1 MKETSFSIFSLL
13 LIVSMICLP
22 DISAQEYTRWE
33 LPEYAIA
40 RLGKGRI
47 EDMRY
52 SPDGTIL
59 AVATTI
65 GIWIYDTETYQER
78 SLLAQNNKGVRKISF
93 DAKGTTITSRNWFGG
108 ITLWDVTTRKPKK
121 TLTNRFSIFSPDG
134 ETFAIRDFTNKIHLR
149 DTATGE
155 SKHILEGHTD
165 FVSCV
170 SFSPD
175 GQTLA
180 SGSKD
185 QTIHLWDVATGE
197 QKGTL
202 AGHPSPVTSIIF
214 SPEGQT
220 LASRS
225 KDQTVHLWDVATGKL
240 KGTLTGHP
248 SPVTSIIFS
257 PEGSTLTSM
266 SDDKTI
272 YLWDTAT
279 GERKKTL
286 ADQGVITEPLE
297 RQEMIERAFFSS
309 DGDILVTVR
318 FNNTIRL
325 WDTTTGAL
333 IQTLTNQEIDVKQT
347 DYQKKIGKVL
357 FSPDKRIFVSIG
369 GDKIHL
375 WDVVTGAYKSL
386 TEPPS
391 YDVKSAALSPDGR
404 TLATGTFDGIIRLWD
419 VATGKHKKTINNL
432 NVRLDRTHRTD
443 NIPLSPNGEKFATGN
458 HDGTVYLWDGITRQA
473 QPLSGQVY
481 HLKDQPF
488 RKVLFSPDGST
499 LASWGMSKDVP
510 IRLWDVT
517 TGKRQR
523 TLTGHAALI
532 KRVTFSPDGNTLAS
546 WSSHDETTI
555 RLWDVGTGKHKRT
568 LTGHIRLVESVAFSP
583 DGKTLVSGGLDS
595 TVHLWD
601 AVTGKNIRTFTDE
614 HLTNQQMAQSS
625 DVMTVSFSSEGN
637 RLAGGR
643 RDGLIQ
649 LWDVATGQLL
659 QTFRGHVDAISS
671 VTFSPDGFTIASTG
685 KDATARLWDVATGQQ
700 KRLLA
705 GYKGAIWRVKFYPN
719 GLPLASDIKS
729 FNGGPNDENIR
740 LWDLRTGQL
749 KKRLTGHASWV
760 TGLSFSA
767 DGKTLASVSFDDTVL
782 LWDLTST
789 IKALD
794 VAE

>member
-1 MKETSFSIFSLL
+1 MKKTLFFIFSLL
-13 LIVSMICLP
+13 LIVSMLYLP
-22 DISAQEYTRWE
+22 EAFAQEYTQWE

-47 EDMRY
+47 KDMQY

-78 SLLAQNNKGVRKISF
+78 SLLAQNDKGVEIISF
-93 DAKGTTITSRNWFGG
+93 DAKGTTITSRERFGG

-121 TLTNRFSIFSPDG
+121 TITNHFSCFSPDG
-134 ETFAIRDFTNKIHLR
+134 ETFAHTNYTNKIHLR
-149 DTATGE
+149 DTVTGE

-165 FVSCV
+165 SVSCV
-170 SFSPD
+170 LFSPD
-175 GQTLA
+175 SQTLA

-185 QTIHLWDVATGE
+185 QTVRLWDVATGGHKE
-197 QKGTL
+197 TL
-202 AGHPSPVTSIIF
+202 TGHSSPVTRIIF
-214 SPEGQT
+214 SPDGQT

-225 KDQTVHLWDVATGKL
+225 KDQTVHLWDVATGEQ
-240 KGTLTGHP
+240 KGALTGHP
-248 SPVTSIIFS
+248 SPVSRIIFS
-257 PEGSTLTSM
+257 PDGSTLTSM

-279 GERKKTL
+279 GERKKTI
-286 ADQGVITEPLE
+286 ANQGVITEPLE
-297 RQEMIERAFFSS
+297 RQEMIESVSFSS
-309 DGDILVTVR
+309 DGGTLATVR

-347 DYQKKIGKVL
+347 DYQKKIEKVL
-357 FSPDKRIFVSIG
+357 FSSDRRMLVSITG
-369 GDKIHL
+369 GGNIHL
-375 WDVVTGAYKSL
+375 WDVVTGTYKLL
-386 TEPPS
+386 TES
-391 YDVKSAALSPDGR
+391 LGSVWSAALSPDVR
-404 TLATGTFDGIIRLWD
+404 TLATATFDGTIRLWD

-432 NVRLDRTHRTD
+432 YVRLDRTYRTD
-443 NIPLSPNGEKFATGN
+443 NIPLSPNGEKFATGDY
-458 HDGTVYLWDGITRQA
+458 DGTVYLWDGVTRQE
-473 QPLSGQVY
+473 QRLSGQVY
-481 HLKDQPF
+481 HLKDQPS
-488 RKVLFSPDGST
+488 RNVLFSPDGST

-510 IRLWDVT
+510 IQLWDVT

-523 TLTGHAALI
+523 TLTGHAVWI
-532 KRVTFSPDGNTLAS
+532 KRVAFSPDGNTLAS

-555 RLWDVGTGKHKRT
+555 RLWDVGTGKHKLT

-625 DVMTVSFSSEGN
+625 DVMTVSFSVDGS
-637 RLAGGR
+637 RLASGR

-649 LWDVATGQLL
+649 LWNVATGQLL
-659 QTFRGHVDAISS
+659 QTFRGHVDAIAS
-671 VTFSPDGFTIASTG
+671 VSFSFDGLSIASTG

-705 GYKGAIWRVKFYPN
+705 GYKGTIWRVKFYPN
-719 GLPLASDIKS
+719 GLPLVSDL
-729 FNGGPNDENIR
+729 NDAENIR
-740 LWDLRTGQL
+740 LWDLRTCQL

-767 DGKTLASVSFDDTVL
+767 DGKTLASVGFDDTVL
-782 LWDLTST
+782 LWDLTSI
-789 IKALD
+789 IKTLD

>member
-22 DISAQEYTRWE
+22 DISAQEYTQWE

-47 EDMRY
+47 NDMRY
-52 SPDGTIL
+52 SPDGTLL

-78 SLLAQNNKGVRKISF
+78 SLLAHSNKGVEKISF
-93 DAKGTTITSRNWFGG
+93 DAKGTTITSRERFGG
-108 ITLWDVTTRKPKK
+108 LTLWDVTTRKPKK
-121 TLTNRFSIFSPDG
+121 TPTNLSSVLSPDG
-134 ETFAIRDFTNKIHLR
+134 ETFANTDYTNKIHLR
-149 DTATGE
+149 DTVTSE

-165 FVSCV
+165 FVSILL
-170 SFSPD
+170 FSPD

-185 QTIHLWDVATGE
+185 QTVHLWNVATGE
-197 QKGTL
+197 QK
-202 AGHPSPVTSIIF
+202 
-214 SPEGQT
+214 
-220 LASRS
+220 
-225 KDQTVHLWDVATGKL
+225 K
-240 KGTLTGHP
+240 TLTGHP
-248 SPVTSIIFS
+248 SPVTRIIFS
-257 PEGSTLTSM
+257 PEGSTLMSM

-279 GERKKTL
+279 GERKKTI

-297 RQEMIERAFFSS
+297 RQEMIESAFFST

-333 IQTLTNQEIDVKQT
+333 IQTLTSQEIDVKQT
-347 DYQKKIGKVL
+347 DYEKKIGKVL
-357 FSPDKRIFVSIG
+357 FSPDKRILVGIG
-369 GDKIHL
+369 DGEIHL
-375 WDVVTGAYKSL
+375 WDVVTGAYKFL
-386 TEPPS
+386 TEYPG
-391 YDVKSAALSPDGR
+391 YVNSAALSPDVR
-404 TLATGTFDGIIRLWD
+404 TLATGTFDGTIRLWD
-419 VATGKHKKTINNL
+419 VDTGKQKKTINNL
-432 NVRLDRTHRTD
+432 NVRLDRPHRTD
-443 NIPLSPNGEKFATGN
+443 NISLSPNGEKFATGN
-458 HDGTVYLWDGITRQA
+458 YDGTVYLWDRITRQE
-473 QPLSGQVY
+473 QRLSGQIY
-481 HLKDQPF
+481 HLKDQPS
-488 RKVLFSPDGST
+488 RNVLFSPDGST
-499 LASWGMSKDVP
+499 LASWRLSKDMA
-510 IRLWDVT
+510 IRLWDVP

-523 TLTGHAALI
+523 TLTGHAARI
-532 KRVTFSPDGNTLAS
+532 KRVAFSPDGNTLAS

-555 RLWDVGTGKHKRT
+555 RLWGVGTGKHKRT

-595 TVHLWD
+595 TIHLWD
-601 AVTGKNIRTFTDE
+601 AVTGKNIRTFTNE

-637 RLAGGR
+637 RLASGR

-671 VTFSPDGFTIASTG
+671 VSFSLDGLSIASTG

-700 KRLLA
+700 KQLLA
-705 GYKGAIWRVKFYPN
+705 GYKGTVWHVKFYPN
-719 GLPLASDIKS
+719 GLPLASDLKGDI
-729 FNGGPNDENIR
+729 GGPNDENIR
-740 LWDLRTGQL
+740 LWDLRTCQV
-749 KKRLTGHASWV
+749 KKRLAGHASWV

-767 DGKTLASVSFDDTVL
+767 DGETLASVSFDDTVL
-782 LWDLTST
+782 LWDLTS
-789 IKALD
+789 ILKVLD

>member
-13 LIVSMICLP
+13 LIVLMICLP
-22 DISAQEYTRWE
+22 DISAQEYTQWE

-78 SLLAQNNKGVRKISF
+78 SLLAHNNKRVEKISF
-93 DAKGTTITSRNWFGG
+93 DAKGTTLASKEWLGS
-108 ITLWDVTTRKPKK
+108 ITLWDVRTRKLKK
-121 TLTNRFSIFSPDG
+121 TIINNSSVLSPDG
-134 ETFAIRDFTNKIHLR
+134 ETFANVLYKEIHLR
-149 DTATGE
+149 DTVTGK
-155 SKHILEGHTD
+155 SKHILKGHKD
-165 FVSCV
+165 FVSILL
-170 SFSPD
+170 FSPD
-175 GQTLA
+175 GETLA
-180 SGSKD
+180 SG
-185 QTIHLWDVATGE
+185 
-197 QKGTL
+197 
-202 AGHPSPVTSIIF
+202 
-214 SPEGQT
+214 
-220 LASRS
+220 S
-225 KDQTVHLWDVATGKL
+225 KDQTVHLWDVATGERKE
-240 KGTLTGHP
+240 TLAGHP
-248 SPVTSIIFS
+248 APLTRIIFS
-257 PEGSTLTSM
+257 PDGSTLTSV

-297 RQEMIERAFFSS
+297 RQEVIERVFFSS
-309 DGDILVTVR
+309 DGGALATVR

-325 WDTTTGAL
+325 WDTTAGTL
-333 IQTLTNQEIDVKQT
+333 KQTFAGVKQT
-347 DYQKKIGKVL
+347 DIPKGIGKVL
-357 FSPDKRIFVSIG
+357 FSPDRRMLVSITG
-369 GDKIHL
+369 GGKVHL
-375 WDVVTGAYKSL
+375 WDVVTGTCKPL
-386 TEPPS
+386 TESPG
-391 YDVKSAALSPDGR
+391 YVNSAALSPDVR
-404 TLATGTFDGIIRLWD
+404 TLATGTFDGTIHLWD

-458 HDGTVYLWDGITRQA
+458 HDGTVYLWDRITRQE

-499 LASWGMSKDVP
+499 LASWGLSKDVP

-523 TLTGHAALI
+523 TLTGHTAWIEGVA
-532 KRVTFSPDGNTLAS
+532 FSPDGDTLAS
-546 WSSHDETTI
+546 WDSHDETTI

-568 LTGHIRLVESVAFSP
+568 LTGHIRLSVAFSP
-583 DGKTLVSGGLDS
+583 DGKTLASGGLDS

-625 DVMTVSFSSEGN
+625 DIMTVSFSSEGS

-659 QTFRGHVDAISS
+659 QTFRGHVDFISS

>member
-1 MKETSFSIFSLL
+1 MLYLPETF
-13 LIVSMICLP
+13 
-22 DISAQEYTRWE
+22 AQEYTEWE

-47 EDMRY
+47 NDMQY

-78 SLLAQNNKGVRKISF
+78 SLLAQKNKGVEIISF
-93 DAKGTTITSRNWFGG
+93 DAKGTTITSWERFGG

-121 TLTNRFSIFSPDG
+121 TITNHFSSFSPDG
-134 ETFAIRDFTNKIHLR
+134 ETFAHTNYTNKIHLR
-149 DTATGE
+149 DTVTGE

-165 FVSCV
+165 SVSCV
-170 SFSPD
+170 LFSPD

-185 QTIHLWDVATGE
+185 QTVHLWDVTTGE
-197 QKGTL
+197 QKKTL
-202 AGHPSPVTSIIF
+202 TGHPSPVSRIIF
-214 SPEGQT
+214 SPDGQT
-220 LASRS
+220 LASES
-225 KDQTVHLWDVATGKL
+225 KDQTVHLWDVATGEQ
-240 KGTLTGHP
+240 KGALTGHP
-248 SPVTSIIFS
+248 SPVSRIIFS
-257 PEGSTLTSM
+257 PDGSTLMSM

-297 RQEMIERAFFSS
+297 RQEMIESVSFSS
-309 DGDILVTVR
+309 DGGTLATVR

-347 DYQKKIGKVL
+347 DYQKKIEKVL
-357 FSPDKRIFVSIG
+357 FSSDRRMLVSITG
-369 GDKIHL
+369 GGNIHL
-375 WDVVTGAYKSL
+375 WDVVTGTYKRLAESL
-386 TEPPS
+386 GS
-391 YDVKSAALSPDGR
+391 VWSAALSPDVR
-404 TLATGTFDGIIRLWD
+404 TLATATFDGTICLWD
-419 VATGKHKKTINNL
+419 VATGKQKKTINNL
-432 NVRLDRTHRTD
+432 YVKLDGTHRTD
-443 NIPLSPNGEKFATGN
+443 NIPLSPNGEKFATGDY
-458 HDGTVYLWDGITRQA
+458 DGTVYLWDGVTRQE
-473 QPLSGQVY
+473 QLLSGQVY
-481 HLKDQPF
+481 HLKDQPS
-488 RKVLFSPDGST
+488 RNVLFSPDGST
-499 LASWGMSKDVP
+499 LVSWSLSKDMA

-517 TGKRQR
+517 AGKRQR
-523 TLTGHAALI
+523 TLTGHTARI
-532 KRVTFSPDGNTLAS
+532 KRVAFSPDGSTLAS

-555 RLWDVGTGKHKRT
+555 RLWDVGTGKHKHT

-595 TVHLWD
+595 TVRLWD

-625 DVMTVSFSSEGN
+625 AVMTVSFSADGN
-637 RLAGGR
+637 RFAGGR

-659 QTFRGHVDAISS
+659 QTFRGHVDAIAS
-671 VTFSPDGFTIASTG
+671 VSFSFDGLSIASTG

-705 GYKGAIWRVKFYPN
+705 GYKGTIWRVKFYPN
-719 GLPLASDIKS
+719 GLPLASDIKGDI
-729 FNGGPNDENIR
+729 GGPNDENIR
-740 LWDLRTGQL
+740 LWDLRTCQV

-767 DGKTLASVSFDDTVL
+767 DGKTLASVGFDDTVF
-782 LWDLTST
+782 LWDLTSV